1 MLGLL
6 RRLHRMQVQFS
17 MESETNETKIKY
29 PKMEAHKMK
38 DGHSEAFFQAVRQ
51 ITDKQIAESIESS
64 REDAKK
70 SIKNLG
76 MYDLLHSNNCWE
88 NPPTPLLVEVD
99 YDNVD
104 DEDEVDEVLGDSVAV
119 ELLQEANSG
128 QDSDDIASGISNLL
142 EAEIITTEQSKTLTS
157 LHRSAFK
164 QIPSSTVP
172 LFEKTSTELQTKQKY
187 SPYVKVQRNGS
198 DLFIHKTTAVWL
210 LQENERLSSDRL
222 FRVRSKQPYATDLG
236 KIQVSCENTDKPFR
250 SSTVA
255 VGDIC
260 AFIDSTC
267 CWKIGKILQFS
278 YYKEKSKAQQQYK
291 SLQV

>member
-1 MLGLL
+1 
-6 RRLHRMQVQFS
+6 
-17 MESETNETKIKY
+17 
-29 PKMEAHKMK
+29 MK
-38 DGHSEAFFQAVRQ
+38 DGHSEAFFQAVGQ
-51 ITDKQIAESIESS
+51 ITDKQIVESIESS

-210 LQENERLSSDRL
+210 LQENEKLSSDRL

-236 KIQVSCENTDKPFR
+236 KIQVSCENTDQPFR

-267 CWKIGKILQFS
+267 CWKIGRILQFS

-291 SLQV
+291 SLVASVSTTGNVGILCAWFEKSESESVHI